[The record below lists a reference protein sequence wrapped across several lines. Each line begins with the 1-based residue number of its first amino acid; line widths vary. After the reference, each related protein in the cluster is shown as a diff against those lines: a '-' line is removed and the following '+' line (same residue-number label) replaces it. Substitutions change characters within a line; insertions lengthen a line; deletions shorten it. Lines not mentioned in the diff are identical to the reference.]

1 MAFLELLADEQAE
14 IINGG
19 YSSRHSKFKCY
30 TPAPPVKRCYT
41 PCLPGGWGMG
51 SPITKTTT
59 TVEAVALNIATA
71 TAGGAGSVAMAGN
84 QAANI
89 GINIGACLDLKEG
102 RRFQL

>member
-1 MAFLELLADEQAE
+1 MAFLEILADEQAE

-19 YSSRHSKFKCY
+19 YHSKYKCY
-30 TPAPPVKRCYT
+30 TPAPPMKHCYN

-51 SPITKTTT
+51 GPITKTTT

-84 QAANI
+84 QSANI
-89 GINIGACLDLKEG
+89 GINIGAC
-102 RRFQL
+102 